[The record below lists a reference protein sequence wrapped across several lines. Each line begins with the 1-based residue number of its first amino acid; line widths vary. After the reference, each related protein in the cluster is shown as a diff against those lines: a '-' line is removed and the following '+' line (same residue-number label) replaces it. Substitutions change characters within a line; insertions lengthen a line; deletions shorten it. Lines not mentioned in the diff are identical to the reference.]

1 MLTIGPKLRLSDSVE
16 CGHVR
21 ESLERTHRYVAAS
34 PPSPLCGSQ
43 HAGCCW
49 EGQRKGTKSTITLL
63 SHAIS
68 APHPPPPREM
78 LYADLKV
85 VSGVYEVEVRS
96 LLAHSTWWKALEGD
110 PLKPPA
116 QGRAREQMRFNV
128 HTPLLLHQMI
138 HFV

>member
-1 MLTIGPKLRLSDSVE
+1 MWRLLLLR
-16 CGHVR
+16 
-21 ESLERTHRYVAAS
+21 
-34 PPSPLCGSQ
+34 PLCGSQ
-43 HAGCCW
+43 HAAAAGKDR
-49 EGQRKGTKSTITLL
+49 EKEQRAQSLF
-63 SHAIS
+63 SHHAIS

-85 VSGVYEVEVRS
+85 VGVYEVEEHS
-96 LLAHSTWWKALEGD
+96 LLPHSTRWKALEGD
-110 PLKPPA
+110 PLKPAA

>member
-1 MLTIGPKLRLSDSVE
+1 MWRLLLLRPFVAVSMLAAAGKD
-16 CGHVR
+16 R
-21 ESLERTHRYVAAS
+21 EKEQRAQSLFSH
-34 PPSPLCGSQ
+34 
-43 HAGCCW
+43 
-49 EGQRKGTKSTITLL
+49 
-63 SHAIS
+63 HAIS

-85 VSGVYEVEVRS
+85 VGVYEVEVHP
-96 LLAHSTWWKALEGD
+96 LLAHSTRWKALEGD
-110 PLKPPA
+110 PLKPAA

>member
-1 MLTIGPKLRLSDSVE
+1 MWRLLLLRPFVAVSMLAAAGKD
-16 CGHVR
+16 R
-21 ESLERTHRYVAAS
+21 EKEQRAQSLFSH
-34 PPSPLCGSQ
+34 
-43 HAGCCW
+43 
-49 EGQRKGTKSTITLL
+49 
-63 SHAIS
+63 HAIS

-110 PLKPPA
+110 PLKPAA